1 MQDLILKNFSLW
13 MTLHRDLS
21 SSTIEKYTRAV
32 RTVSNDM
39 FKLGVIKKSLFDM
52 SLAELDISISLI
64 LSNKDFIAKNTKG
77 NHMYSNGLK
86 QFRYFILDTV
96 DTIDKKEVEIVESI
110 KTDKTISETE
120 RTALVKS
127 RVGQGIFKQSLI
139 KKYNGKC
146 IVTGIDLSKLLI
158 GSHIKPWV
166 NSNNEQRLSS
176 ENGLLLSAN
185 FDKLFDSG
193 LITFKNDGTLVSS
206 SFINEQNKT
215 KLGLDNQIK
224 VDLKASQ
231 EMLANLEYHRDVI
244 FIS

>member
-1 MQDLILKNFSLW
+1 MNNILNDFINW
-13 MTLHRDLS
+13 MNEHRTLS
-21 SSTIEKYTRAV
+21 ESTLEKYARAV
-32 RTVSNDM
+32 NTVSNDM
-39 FKLGVIKKSLFDM
+39 LEIGVINNSLINM
-52 SLAELDISISLI
+52 SLTELDLAISAI
-64 LSNKDFIAKNTKG
+64 LANDKFIAKNTKG

-86 QFRYFILDTV
+86 QFRYFILDTI
-96 DTIDKKEVEIVESI
+96 DTIDIKEIEIVESI

-215 KLGLDNQIK
+215 KLGLNNQIK

>member
-1 MQDLILKNFSLW
+1 
-13 MTLHRDLS
+13 
-21 SSTIEKYTRAV
+21 
-32 RTVSNDM
+32 
-39 FKLGVIKKSLFDM
+39 
-52 SLAELDISISLI
+52 
-64 LSNKDFIAKNTKG
+64 
-77 NHMYSNGLK
+77 MYSNGLK
-86 QFRYFILDTV
+86 QFRYFILDTI
-96 DTIDKKEVEIVESI
+96 DTIDKKEIEIVESI

-139 KKYNGKC
+139 KKYDGKC

-166 NSNNEQRLSS
+166 NSNNEERLSS

-231 EMLANLEYHRDVI
+231 EMFANLEYHRDVI

>member
-1 MQDLILKNFSLW
+1 
-13 MTLHRDLS
+13 
-21 SSTIEKYTRAV
+21 
-32 RTVSNDM
+32 
-39 FKLGVIKKSLFDM
+39 M
-52 SLAELDISISLI
+52 SLTELDLAISAI
-64 LSNKDFIAKNTKG
+64 LANDKFIAKNTKG

-110 KTDKTISETE
+110 KTISETE

-139 KKYNGKC
+139 KKHDGKC

-166 NSNNEQRLSS
+166 NSNNEERLSS

-193 LITFKNDGTLVSS
+193 LITFKNDGTLVFS

-215 KLGLDNQIK
+215 KLGLNNQIK